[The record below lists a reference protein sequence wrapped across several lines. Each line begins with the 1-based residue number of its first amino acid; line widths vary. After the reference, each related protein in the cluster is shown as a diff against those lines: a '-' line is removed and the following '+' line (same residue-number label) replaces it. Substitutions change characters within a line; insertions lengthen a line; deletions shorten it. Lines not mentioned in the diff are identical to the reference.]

1 MGTVSRAK
9 VYFTGTALEVTFE
22 KFSKKAKVTI
32 PANKM
37 TVGNSKKISVGDP
50 LAVQPLQFH
59 LHTFSEH
66 TLDGLYAPG
75 ELHIVTKVK
84 EGESDYCDSLESGCL
99 AVFGIMLSF
108 QGDGHTSNSV
118 LRKIYRVKPEEAGK
132 DNGRYVRG
140 HLSLDTLLPKS
151 QAYFT
156 YMGSL
161 TTPPCSEIVTWH
173 VFESAIAMSKK
184 HFNEHQMLVAFGG
197 GPDCEETVNK
207 VCVPPREKTNDRDIQ
222 PLNGRTLTYH
232 ST

>member
-1 MGTVSRAK
+1 MGIVSRAK
-9 VYFTGTALEVTFE
+9 VYFTGTALEVEFE
-22 KFSKKAKVTI
+22 KFSKKAEVTI
-32 PANKM
+32 PANEM

-50 LAVQPLQFH
+50 LAVEPLQFH

-84 EGESDYCDSLESGCL
+84 EGESDYCDSLEKGCL

-108 QGDGHTSNSV
+108 NGDGTISNSV
-118 LRKIYRVKPEEAGK
+118 LKKVCRFMPKEAGN
-132 DNGRYVRG
+132 DNGHHVRG
-140 HLSLDTLLPKS
+140 GFSLDSLLPES
-151 QAYFT
+151 RGYFT

-173 VFESAIAMSKK
+173 VFESPIAMSKK
-184 HFNEHQMLVAFGG
+184 QFTEHQMLVTYAG
-197 GPDCEETVNK
+197 GPDCEQIVNK

-222 PLNGRTLTYH
+222 PLNGRTLIYH
-232 ST
+232 SS